1 MMRPNSF
8 VLNIICIILI
18 LFNCSACADRAIYS
32 QSTVNDVIKNVPT
45 LFTINGI
52 NSAQYVVDGDNNND
66 DDDDNGTSVKNVAE
80 IDNAQNQTING
91 SSHQR
96 IEDDFGLI
104 PNHQRNYRNEN
115 SKTQSILESR
125 RLKRTPQDICETSE
139 CKCKLDT
146 KFLTVDCYFQ
156 QVSQFD
162 SIDFCMLHIL
172 LFTLATV
179 QVLMPFNLD
188 ANVFHIEVQ
197 CVIISIF
204 V

>member
-1 MMRPNSF
+1 MMMRPNSF

-18 LFNCSACADRAIYS
+18 LFNCSACADQAIYS

-52 NSAQYVVDGDNNND
+52 NSAQYMVDGND
-66 DDDDNGTSVKNVAE
+66 DIEDVDNGTPVKNVAE
-80 IDNAQNQTING
+80 IDNAQNQTINE

-115 SKTQSILESR
+115 SKTQSIFESR
-125 RLKRTPQDICETSE
+125 RHKRTPQDICETSE

-156 QVSQFD
+156 QVSQFH
-162 SIDFCMLHIL
+162 SIDFCMLHFVIH
-172 LFTLATV
+172 FSHCSSGCHSIWMPMCSTLRCN
-179 QVLMPFNLD
+179 VL
-188 ANVFHIEVQ
+188 
-197 CVIISIF
+197 
-204 V
+204 